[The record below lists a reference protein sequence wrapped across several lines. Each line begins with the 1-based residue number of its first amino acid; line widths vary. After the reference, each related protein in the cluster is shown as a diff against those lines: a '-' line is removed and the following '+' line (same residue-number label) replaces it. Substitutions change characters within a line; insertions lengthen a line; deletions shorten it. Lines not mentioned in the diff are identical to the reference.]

1 MLKKSHIRES
11 MFQQLELF
19 ERLERFELFIS
30 LLVVL
35 HKSKLKRRAGTVIGY
50 GPQPPAV
57 RLYNR
62 TADCQS
68 HAHSLRL
75 GGVESIKDPSHAPRV
90 QANA

>member
-35 HKSKLKRRAGTVIGY
+35 QKSKLKRCAGTVIGY
-50 GPQPPAV
+50 GP
-57 RLYNR
+57 
-62 TADCQS
+62 
-68 HAHSLRL
+68 
-75 GGVESIKDPSHAPRV
+75 
-90 QANA
+90 